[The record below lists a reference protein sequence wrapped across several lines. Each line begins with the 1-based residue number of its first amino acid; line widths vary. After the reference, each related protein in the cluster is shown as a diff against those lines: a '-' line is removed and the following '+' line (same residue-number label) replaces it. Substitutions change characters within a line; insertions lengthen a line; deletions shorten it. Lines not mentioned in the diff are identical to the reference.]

1 MMLGYLLL
9 AATLILFL
17 FYTYQHL
24 RRFLRETK
32 KKQEDVE
39 KGYFILSHTYED
51 QEKASYY
58 GVFQQGEKTLT
69 LEMPLQLYLHTS
81 PPQRG
86 ELVAKDG
93 KVIEFNT

>member
-1 MMLGYLLL
+1 M
-9 AATLILFL
+9 
-17 FYTYQHL
+17 
-24 RRFLRETK
+24 
-32 KKQEDVE
+32 
-39 KGYFILSHTYED
+39 SHTYED

>member
-32 KKQEDVE
+32 KKQDVE
-39 KGYFILSHTYED
+39 KGYYLLSHTYED

>member
-24 RRFLRETK
+24 RRFYGKLKRNK
-32 KKQEDVE
+32 KTLKRV
-39 KGYFILSHTYED
+39 FLLSHTYED